1 MSLTQILG
9 GGLLLRLG
17 LIGYGEWQD
26 KVMNLKYT
34 DIDYSVFSDAAIHV
48 SQVSFPMLSFL
59 KTLTRL
65 VVWTFLFFISKSQ
78 LHVLTNYKFIFQ
90 PVVCFPLSFI
100 TYYLCLLLQLLAAT
114 EEEND
119 DNV

>member
-1 MSLTQILG
+1 MSLTQILS

-26 KVMNLKYT
+26 KLMNLKYT

-48 SQVSFPMLSFL
+48 SQVSFPMLSL
-59 KTLTRL
+59 PKILTRL
-65 VVWTFLFFISKSQ
+65 VVWTFLFFISKSP
-78 LHVLTNYKFIFQ
+78 LLTNYKFIFQ

-100 TYYLCLLLQLLAAT
+100 TYYLCLLLQLLKKRMMMVI
-114 EEEND
+114 ND
-119 DNV
+119 DN

>member
-48 SQVSFPMLSFL
+48 SQVSFPMLSLL

-78 LHVLTNYKFIFQ
+78 L
-90 PVVCFPLSFI
+90 
-100 TYYLCLLLQLLAAT
+100 LL
-114 EEEND
+114 
-119 DNV
+119 VY